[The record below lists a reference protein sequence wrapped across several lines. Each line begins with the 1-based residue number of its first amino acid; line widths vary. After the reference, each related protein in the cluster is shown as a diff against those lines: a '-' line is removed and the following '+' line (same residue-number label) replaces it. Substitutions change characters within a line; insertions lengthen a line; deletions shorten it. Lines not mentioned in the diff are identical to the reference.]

1 MDAQWAETRQRV
13 LKNTPITLAA
23 IVGAITTVIGI
34 LSTAIT
40 ALKFIICYAIFIFLA
55 LFVGA
60 QFLGFLNKFNLVS
73 YLTRLLER
81 SLGCTPYPL
90 SGQ

>member
-1 MDAQWAETRQRV
+1 MDTQWAETRQRV

-40 ALKFIICYAIFIFLA
+40 ALKFIVCYAIFFFLA
-55 LFVGA
+55 FFVGV
-60 QFLGFLNKFNLVS
+60 QLLGFLKQFNVVS
-73 YLTRLLER
+73 YLTGLLER